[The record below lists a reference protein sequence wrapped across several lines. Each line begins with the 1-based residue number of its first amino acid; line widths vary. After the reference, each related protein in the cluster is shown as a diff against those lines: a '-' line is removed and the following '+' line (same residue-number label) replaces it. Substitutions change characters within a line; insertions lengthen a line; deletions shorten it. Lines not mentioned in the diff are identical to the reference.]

1 MFFVRTIKNKF
12 IYWLLIFCFVVPTH
26 STEFFNFNNTF
37 IPFAKDKRFL
47 IGAGVAST
55 VAIAAIIL
63 WYYNN
68 KKNRPKGRAY
78 NAPARR
84 KVGQTTSAGS
94 TTVNNHNINSI
105 QSTTNN
111 ELVEQPP
118 SRVDVQT
125 ENLTYQ
131 KNQKLLD
138 ENKKEAEEKHASEK
152 ELDKRNLE
160 GEKPKVEKSE
170 KKHEDGLE
178 DKRSDHD
185 DGTFKT
191 QEDLLE
197 DEEKFLDENKKDA
210 QENHASEKKLDK
222 SNLEGK
228 KPKVEQGHYTYE
240 SEYESEDESYSQDD
254 ETPKTQQKEFLDEA
268 QEKLNAEELK
278 DVEQNEDEISD
289 DDEDEKPKTQEEELL
304 DEKNKAVSIFEN
316 AKKLLLKIETAI
328 IEYNEDL
335 WPKILNDSS
344 NMITK
349 LQSHNPVYFPNN
361 NHDEIFGQI
370 SESFKSASC
379 LVPKKCIPL
388 IHEFVEYKKSY
399 GSEIEKELYKKI
411 SRSDICTSL
420 ADRLLNKRPF
430 FYYKT
435 QDLHCLLIDIDNK
448 NIEKIEYLKN
458 KEATDFFAKLPNDPK
473 NIQNYCTDD
482 EVQIS
487 SLFALFST
495 CAIPCNTGSRGNGG
509 IVSCK
514 NDYYNKPVF
523 LVALVGACFEHPGL
537 LQWPFMVISKN
548 QNTKENGYGKIEAFD
563 SSELTANKLIF
574 WAKFYGLKNNF
585 PTFQEATDALK
596 MKNKSITVKNYV
608 DEEEMESQQN
618 IFASDNIIIDDK
630 TIFSEFDYIPFFNF
644 NASKYIIFNIAVY
657 KAHMQFI
664 INNFLDEAI
673 KNDKNII
680 YCCGLGTGVWG
691 TIEEDKCQYKA
702 NYKNDPNV
710 SIDTSIILGCIQI
723 DIYTEYLKKLNGNIQ
738 IILGNFGYHSS
749 SEQFDKNLTKLKAHS
764 SLSAEHLVEESKD
777 KLFMTFNINKSSLV
791 IGKREPFEKVNGNLA
806 AMFAWDYRGVVGNE
820 GFAGYHSQSGDPAA
834 AAAVVYG
841 YCQLNHV
848 FNPFIKQNIAYKVKA
863 IENGETVW

>member
-37 IPFAKDKRFL
+37 IPFSKDKRFL
-47 IGAGVAST
+47 IGAGVVST

-68 KKNRPKGRAY
+68 KKNRPKNVAY
-78 NAPARR
+78 KAPAERN
-84 KVGQTTSAGS
+84 VGQPTSPGS
-94 TTVNNHNINSI
+94 TKNDHDITNSTTT
-105 QSTTNN
+105 QSITNN

-118 SRVDVQT
+118 RVDVQT

-131 KNQKLLD
+131 ENQKLLD
-138 ENKKEAEEKHASEK
+138 ENKKEAQEEHASEK

-160 GEKPKVEKSE
+160 GKEPKVEKSE

-222 SNLEGK
+222 SNLEGE

-254 ETPKTQQKEFLDEA
+254 ETPKTQQE
-268 QEKLNAEELK
+268 LNI
-278 DVEQNEDEISD
+278 NE
-289 DDEDEKPKTQEEELL
+289 
-304 DEKNKAVSIFEN
+304 AVSIFEN
-316 AKKLLLKIETAI
+316 AKELLLKIEGAI
-328 IEYNEDL
+328 IQYNGNL
-335 WPKILNDSS
+335 WPSILNDSS

-361 NHDEIFGQI
+361 NHGKIFGQI

-388 IHEFVEYKKSY
+388 IHEFVEYKKFY

-411 SRSDICTSL
+411 SSSDICTSL

-458 KEATDFFAKLPNDPK
+458 KEATNFFANLPNDPK

-487 SLFALFST
+487 SLFALFSP
-495 CAIPCNTGSRGNGG
+495 CAIPCNPGSRGNGG

-537 LQWPFMVISKN
+537 LQWPFMVISEN
-548 QNTKENGYGKIEAFD
+548 QNTKENGYGEIKAFD
-563 SSELTANKLIF
+563 TKLVAKYSKLIL
-574 WAKFYGLKNNF
+574 WANFYGLKNNF
-585 PTFQEATDALK
+585 PTFQEATDSLQ
-596 MKNKSITVKNYV
+596 MKNKSITITDYV
-608 DEEEMESQQN
+608 DGEETKSEQH
-618 IFASDNIIIDDK
+618 IFVSDDIVIDDN
-630 TIFSEFDYIPFFNF
+630 TIFSKIDYIPFFNF